1 MDDLNLDKIL
11 EIVNEEKN
19 KRGLEDYLPLYPM
32 LRVEEGKLYI
42 GVLLS
47 HKEDKIWDIDS
58 SLKTEYWALL
68 DIDNLNVIEINKTEE
83 KDYIN
88 GIINN
93 NKENKYNLKELSEY
107 EVRKTLEYQ
116 EYLMNDIKMDE
127 LPIQKKLSKVL
138 NNELEV
144 DGEKVNIQDYIMA
157 NIETELKEKV
167 KELVDLLVQS
177 KYSSITFYYETL
189 YNQIIREYKE
199 NNIINNEKMKLCI
212 EIMNNYYYGVKGI
225 DVFFNI

>member
-1 MDDLNLDKIL
+1 MDNLNLDRIL

-19 KRGLEDYLPLYPM
+19 KKGLEDYLPLFPM
-32 LRVEEGKLYI
+32 LRVEDNKLYI

-47 HKEDKIWDIDS
+47 NKEDKIWNMES
-58 SLKTEYWALL
+58 SLKAEYWVLL
-68 DIDNLNVIEINKTEE
+68 DINNLNVIEINKTED
-83 KDYIN
+83 KDYVIGAIN
-88 GIINN
+88 D

-127 LPIQKKLSKVL
+127 LPIQKKLARVL

-189 YNQIIREYKE
+189 YNQIVREYKE
-199 NNIINNEKMKLCI
+199 NNILNKDKMLLCI
-212 EIMNNYYYGVKGI
+212 EIMNNYYYGIVGI
-225 DVFFNI
+225 DNFFNI

>member
-1 MDDLNLDKIL
+1 MDNLNLDKIL

-19 KRGLEDYLPLYPM
+19 KRGLEEYLPLFPM

-68 DIDNLNVIEINKTEE
+68 DINNLNVIEINKTED
-83 KDYIN
+83 KDYVN
-88 GIINN
+88 GIIND

-225 DVFFNI
+225 DDFFNI

>member
-1 MDDLNLDKIL
+1 MDNLNLDKIL

-19 KRGLEDYLPLYPM
+19 KRGLEEHLPLFPM
-32 LRVEEGKLYI
+32 LRVEEGKLFI

-47 HKEDKIWDIDS
+47 HKEDKIWDIES
-58 SLKTEYWALL
+58 SLKAGYWALL
-68 DIDNLNVIEINKTEE
+68 DIDNLNVIEINKIED
-83 KDYIN
+83 KDYVN
-88 GIINN
+88 GAIKD

-144 DGEKVNIQDYIMA
+144 DGEKVNIGDYIMA
-157 NIETELKEKV
+157 NIEAELKEKV

-189 YNQIIREYKE
+189 YNQIVREYKK
-199 NNIINNEKMKLCI
+199 NNIINKEKMLLCI
-212 EIMNNYYYGVKGI
+212 EIMNNYYYGVVGI
-225 DVFFNI
+225 DNFFNI